1 VKKTLCFALLL
12 AYLIPFIVFLI
23 STLRLDLNAC
33 SPKCGILEVRFRRL
47 GGRLARLPVHL
58 KIIE

>member
-23 STLRLDLNAC
+23 STLRLDLNGL
-33 SPKCGILEVRFRRL
+33 SDPGLEYFVQ
-47 GGRLARLPVHL
+47 
-58 KIIE
+58 